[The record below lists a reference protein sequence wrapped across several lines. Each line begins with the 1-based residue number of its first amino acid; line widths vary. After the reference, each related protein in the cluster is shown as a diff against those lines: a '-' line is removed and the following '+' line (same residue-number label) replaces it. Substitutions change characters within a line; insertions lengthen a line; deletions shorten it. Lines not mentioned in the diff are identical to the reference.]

1 MPLEAAACGL
11 PVIALNEP
19 AVAEVLGDAGLFVK
33 PTSITEAAEVVDWA
47 LNNEELLKELSVRGL
62 RRAREFSCERTAKM
76 LYTCIEKFVRL

>member
-1 MPLEAAACGL
+1 
-11 PVIALNEP
+11 
-19 AVAEVLGDAGLFVK
+19 LFVK

-62 RRAREFSCERTAKM
+62 RRAREFSWERTAKM